1 LIAVIE
7 FGGGNKPEAVVI
19 WTERPQLRT
28 CTGEVYYWFTDVV
41 SGFNGKVCVVVAVK
55 KEQ

>member
-1 LIAVIE
+1 VIE